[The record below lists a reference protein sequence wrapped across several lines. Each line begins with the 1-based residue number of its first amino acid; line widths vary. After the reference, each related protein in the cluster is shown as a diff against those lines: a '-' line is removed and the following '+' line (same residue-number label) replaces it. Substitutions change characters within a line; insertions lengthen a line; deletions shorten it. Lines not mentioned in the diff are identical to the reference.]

1 MSLPEFAK
9 WAQMIITGFAGLV
22 MLMFWFHVRHLDRKG
37 RDQGILYLGL
47 GLMIWALLYGLEL
60 TFPARNLVEEGTG
73 PAMFDRFLRRIL
85 SVMNSGLFLLTL
97 PFFDHGFRRL
107 HERLRGFHNPAK
119 WRGLILTAASI
130 TLVLTFVSYWL
141 FNDPQDEWIAGL
153 PDSLFSLVAIAAL
166 AYAMFVSFWERG
178 LPSLSALTALV
189 LLALLSVQVLN
200 SVQQAGIGNGQSW
213 QEVFLLL
220 RMTSHS
226 LLAMLF
232 FALAFTWI
240 AERLQDA
247 EQTVVAEPV
256 GEVEKAS
263 QAGRRI
269 AFGKNRVGKYY
280 IDLTW
285 GEKGLIEKRVLLSEG
300 KFKYLLLAGVRRLE
314 GQYVHGEEDIRY
326 LYGGNIDTSNS
337 AIKDALNK
345 VMSKEQ
351 RIQDRGELM
360 ESRGQGTRQYRL
372 GFSIHEI
379 EICQAELAGDLAIQP
394 ILAEL
399 SPSEGL

>member
-1 MSLPEFAK
+1 MSLPDFAK
-9 WAQMIITGFAGLV
+9 WAQMIISGFAGLV

-60 TFPARNLVEEGTG
+60 TFPTRAVVDGEAG

-97 PFFDHGFRRL
+97 PFFDHGFQRL
-107 HERLRGFHNPAK
+107 HERLRGFHEPAK
-119 WRGLILTAASI
+119 WRGLVLTAAAI
-130 TLVLTFVSYWL
+130 TLVLTFFSYWM

-178 LPSLSALTALV
+178 LPSLSGLTALV

-200 SVQQAGIGNGQSW
+200 LVQEAGGKDGTAW
-213 QEVFLLL
+213 MEVFLLL

-240 AERLQDA
+240 AERLRDV
-247 EQTVVAEPV
+247 EQGNPVEPV
-256 GEVEKAS
+256 EETLV
-263 QAGRRI
+263 QTIGRRM

-285 GEKGLIEKRVLLSEG
+285 GEKGLADERIVLSEG
-300 KFKYLLLAGVRRLE
+300 KYKYLLLAAVRRLE
-314 GQYVHGEEDIRY
+314 DGYVHGEEDVRY

-337 AIKDALNK
+337 AIKDSLNK
-345 VMSKEQ
+345 VMAKDH
-351 RIQDRGELM
+351 RIKDRGELM
-360 ESRGQGTRQYRL
+360 ETKGQGTRQYRL
-372 GFSIHEI
+372 GFNLEEI
-379 EICQAELAGDLAIQP
+379 EIRQGELLGDRSIMP

-399 SPSEGL
+399 SRSEEA